1 MPESPEDFSQPAL
14 NLSRHRRRREYF
26 DRKVDRHRTA
36 HALPTGF
43 PDPNHAIL
51 KKAHCP
57 PGGRSVK
64 LISWNVN
71 GLRAVQDKGFF
82 DFFHEYKPDILCLQ
96 ETRLGPEL
104 ADTSFAV
111 PDGYHAHWVGAKKK
125 GYSGV
130 GILSKEMPLSW
141 QEGLG
146 DPQFDDEG
154 RTLTAEYPEYFVV
167 AAYFPNSQHELLRLD
182 YKMAYNR
189 AFLAFCEK
197 RRKKKPVIFCGD
209 LNVAHEEIDLANP
222 KSNTMNPGFYIDER
236 NWFTGMLEAGY
247 VDTFR
252 AQHPEPDQYSWWS
265 YRFNA
270 RKKNI
275 GWRIDYVVVSKE
287 LAPRVNESF
296 ILQSVMGSDHCPV
309 GIVFS

>member
-1 MPESPEDFSQPAL
+1 MLLKESTLSTRRPICETDILERQWFARCSGQGLFDFSTSTNP
-14 NLSRHRRRREYF
+14 
-26 DRKVDRHRTA
+26 
-36 HALPTGF
+36 
-43 PDPNHAIL
+43 
-51 KKAHCP
+51 
-57 PGGRSVK
+57 
-64 LISWNVN
+64 IS
-71 GLRAVQDKGFF
+71 
-82 DFFHEYKPDILCLQ
+82 CLQ

-252 AQHPEPDQYSWWS
+252 AQHPEPDRTRWS

-270 RKKNI
+270 RKKTSGGGSTTSWSARNLPP
-275 GWRIDYVVVSKE
+275 GQRILHSPVCH
-287 LAPRVNESF
+287 
-296 ILQSVMGSDHCPV
+296 GSDHCPV
-309 GIVFS
+309 GIVLS